1 MPPKIL
7 VISGPTASG
16 KTRLAVELALR
27 HGGEVVSADSMQVY
41 RDMAIGTARPTPEEM
56 AGVPHHMMGV
66 VDPREN
72 YSVARYV
79 QEATAWVE
87 DILRRGKQPIL
98 VGGTGLYIDGL
109 CQGRTYS
116 DFQPA
121 SGLRQALQ
129 ARVQDELRQLDF
141 GKWKSPEY
149 EGEKIPT
156 IEEVLDLGKDMKMM
170 HIELKPY
177 LDRDAD
183 FPERVIDAVVNAHM
197 EDKVILTSFQYGLLG
212 RIKEIRPEIRT
223 AALFLNTESSLCPP
237 TALWED
243 LGLTNGDPLL
253 EELSG
258 PQGLEK
264 AVSIV
269 ENPDSVDEEN
279 GLLVRYLNDRL
290 TALSSNYPGKNL
302 VEILQQYYYQTD
314 MLKYVSQFDFPL
326 DYVGPEYHV
335 CFRDTTLLQRAVE
348 MGYHVAPW
356 PVGDESR
363 RDLRSVLKQNPEII
377 VTNKPEIVM
386 AILQGQKA
394 Q

>member
-1 MPPKIL
+1 M
-7 VISGPTASG
+7 SS
-16 KTRLAVELALR
+16 
-27 HGGEVVSADSMQVY
+27 S
-41 RDMAIGTARPTPEEM
+41 
-56 AGVPHHMMGV
+56 
-66 VDPREN
+66 
-72 YSVARYV
+72 
-79 QEATAWVE
+79 
-87 DILRRGKQPIL
+87 
-98 VGGTGLYIDGL
+98 
-109 CQGRTYS
+109 
-116 DFQPA
+116 
-121 SGLRQALQ
+121 
-129 ARVQDELRQLDF
+129 
-141 GKWKSPEY
+141 
-149 EGEKIPT
+149 
-156 IEEVLDLGKDMKMM
+156 
-170 HIELKPY
+170 PY

-348 MGYHVAPW
+348 MGYHVAPLARGRRE
-356 PVGDESR
+356 PPGPAQCPQAEPGDHRDQQTRDRHGDFAGPESTITIFSEKKLPAGELFLLTFPFSR
-363 RDLRSVLKQNPEII
+363 L
-377 VTNKPEIVM
+377 
-386 AILQGQKA
+386 
-394 Q
+394 

>member
-1 MPPKIL
+1 MYFSTAGDPSVRL
-7 VISGPTASG
+7 SAISPSIPTA
-16 KTRLAVELALR
+16 KN
-27 HGGEVVSADSMQVY
+27 
-41 RDMAIGTARPTPEEM
+41 I
-56 AGVPHHMMGV
+56 
-66 VDPREN
+66 
-72 YSVARYV
+72 
-79 QEATAWVE
+79 
-87 DILRRGKQPIL
+87 
-98 VGGTGLYIDGL
+98 
-109 CQGRTYS
+109 
-116 DFQPA
+116 
-121 SGLRQALQ
+121 
-129 ARVQDELRQLDF
+129 
-141 GKWKSPEY
+141 
-149 EGEKIPT
+149 
-156 IEEVLDLGKDMKMM
+156 
-170 HIELKPY
+170 
-177 LDRDAD
+177 
-183 FPERVIDAVVNAHM
+183 
-197 EDKVILTSFQYGLLG
+197 
-212 RIKEIRPEIRT
+212 
-223 AALFLNTESSLCPP
+223 SS
-237 TALWED
+237 ALWED

-290 TALSSNYPGKNL
+290 TALYSNYPGKNL